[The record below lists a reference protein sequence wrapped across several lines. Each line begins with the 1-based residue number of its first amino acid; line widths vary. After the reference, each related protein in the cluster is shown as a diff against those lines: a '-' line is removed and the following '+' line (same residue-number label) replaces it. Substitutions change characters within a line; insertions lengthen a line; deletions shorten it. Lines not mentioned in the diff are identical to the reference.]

1 MMYSQNDIVQNL
13 ATEYSAALKKD
24 GYTVAAPFVGANGSQ
39 AITASKMLAGQ
50 HQVSAGFFIGQI
62 NGVTQVTAT
71 ITQ

>member
-1 MMYSQNDIVQNL
+1 
-13 ATEYSAALKKD
+13 
-24 GYTVAAPFVGANGSQ
+24 
-39 AITASKMLAGQ
+39 MLAGQ